1 MGSLRYPKCENE
13 LHFFAVLIFI
23 VFLVKSELKEGI
35 CFSWA
40 WKGSST
46 FWFTD
51 PRSNLGTCQ
60 YRPAWRWIRDSGESR
75 QPASDLTCCWTRRK
89 SRGFRCRS
97 IRQESNPIY
106 CTKIFRSAK
115 ANQAN
120 HQRHRHLDRRPSCC
134 SRSGQSSSLSRDP
147 AVVRDS
153 IDSRASFADWET
165 ENRWNRSEIVKNKNV
180 TFVAV
185 AARFSQMSMLP
196 TPRGNIQI
204 LRL

>member
-23 VFLVKSELKEGI
+23 VFLSSLNLRKE
-35 CFSWA
+35 FVFLERE
-40 WKGSST
+40 KGSSR

-60 YRPAWRWIRDSGESR
+60 YRPAWRWIRGSGESR
-75 QPASDLTCCWTRRK
+75 QPASDLTCCWKRKK
-89 SRGFRCRS
+89 SRGFRFRS
-97 IRQESNPIY
+97 IRQESNPICY
-106 CTKIFRSAK
+106 TKIFRSAK

-120 HQRHRHLDRRPSCC
+120 RRRHRHLDRRPSCC

-147 AVVRDS
+147 AEVRDS

-165 ENRWNRSEIVKNKNV
+165 ENRWNRSEIIKNKNV
-180 TFVAV
+180 TVNWLV
-185 AARFSQMSMLP
+185 CQ
-196 TPRGNIQI
+196 
-204 LRL
+204 